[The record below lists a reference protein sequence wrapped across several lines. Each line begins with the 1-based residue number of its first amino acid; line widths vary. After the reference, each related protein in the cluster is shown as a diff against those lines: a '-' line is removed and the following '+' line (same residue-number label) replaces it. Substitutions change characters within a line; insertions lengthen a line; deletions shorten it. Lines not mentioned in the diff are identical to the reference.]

1 MTETPGSQPPLIDP
15 SQPSTPAQP
24 NTPSAVASPDPSAP
38 QAAPPA
44 VQPFYTMPASSYAQA
59 AYPPPKKGSSTL
71 KIVLIIVGIFVG
83 LGIIVAGFA
92 SYAFYKFAKSSN
104 MTASSQPVTAAELG
118 VPPYPGAMQGKS
130 IRMTLAGSNMLTAS
144 FVTSDPREQVIQFY
158 KTSLG
163 PDAIDAT
170 TFNGESLRL
179 SKGAGETVTVTAS
192 DQPGGIGG
200 KTSISIVHI
209 TKAAP
214 PSN

>member
-1 MTETPGSQPPLIDP
+1 MTEISGSQPPLIDP

-24 NTPSAVASPDPSAP
+24 NTPAAAATSEPSILQPTPAVAQPLYSSAT
-38 QAAPPA
+38 PP
-44 VQPFYTMPASSYAQA
+44 YAQA
-59 AYPPPKKGSSTL
+59 VYPPPKKGGSAL

-83 LGIIVAGFA
+83 LGIIIAGFA
-92 SYAFYKFAKSSN
+92 GYAFYKFAKSSN
-104 MTASSQPVTAAELG
+104 MTTSSQPVTEADLG

-130 IRMTLAGSNMLTAS
+130 VRMTIAGSNMLTAS

-158 KTSLG
+158 KNSLG

-179 SKGAGETVTVTAS
+179 QRGAGETISVTAS

-200 KTSISIVHI
+200 KTQVAIVHI
-209 TKAAP
+209 TKAAA